1 LREPTSLNGGERLVS
16 GLTGEVGGVEGDG
29 GDGKVVVEEGG
40 NEQKSTVMRL
50 ISVSNS
56 ARP

>member
-1 LREPTSLNGGERLVS
+1 
-16 GLTGEVGGVEGDG
+16 LTGEVGGVEGDG

-40 NEQKSTVMRL
+40 NEQKSTVMQL